1 MYKSCKKY
9 KIIEAMKR
17 ASIPVSL
24 LAEEVKRLD
33 EARRRLG
40 YRSRSEIIRESIR
53 HFLEGTERTKVVRVR
68 NMTLKQ
74 AKREI
79 INYLKKHNSAYV
91 DEIANECGIDID
103 LAFKAARSLEE
114 EGLVG

>member
-1 MYKSCKKY
+1 
-9 KIIEAMKR
+9 MKR

-24 LAEEVKRLD
+24 SIDEVKRLD

-53 HFLEGTERTKVVRVR
+53 CFLAEIAEVKVVRVR
-68 NMTLKQ
+68 KLTLEQ

-79 INYLKKHNSAYV
+79 LDYLKKHNAAYV
-91 DEIANECGIDID
+91 SDIANERGIDID

-114 EGLVG
+114 GGLVK